1 MNNKISTISKRM
13 QEAMEAKDIKQ
24 AELCRATGIGKSS
37 ISTYISGDYEPKQ
50 TNLYKIAN
58 ALGVSIAWLSG
69 YDVPMRT
76 SEKQKDLSAVSNI
89 ILPQA
94 TKVPILGSIAAGS
107 PILAEENIEE
117 YLYMD
122 RSLKIDFCLKVKGDS
137 MIDAG
142 IYSGDIALFKHQQ
155 MVENGEIGAV
165 VIDNEATLKK
175 IYITEDT
182 LVLSPCNS
190 DYEPIVVK
198 EGVNTYIAGKLI
210 GVIHKY

>member
-69 YDVPMRT
+69 YDVPMRA
-76 SEKQKDLSAVSNI
+76 SEKQKDLSTVNNI

-142 IYSGDIALFKHQQ
+142 IYSGDIALFKQQ
-155 MVENGEIGAV
+155 VMVENGEIGAV
-165 VIDNEATLKK
+165 VIDGEATLKK
-175 IYITEDT
+175 IYITDDS
-182 LVLSPCNS
+182 LILNPCNP

-198 EGVNTYIAGKLI
+198 EDKDTYIAGKLI